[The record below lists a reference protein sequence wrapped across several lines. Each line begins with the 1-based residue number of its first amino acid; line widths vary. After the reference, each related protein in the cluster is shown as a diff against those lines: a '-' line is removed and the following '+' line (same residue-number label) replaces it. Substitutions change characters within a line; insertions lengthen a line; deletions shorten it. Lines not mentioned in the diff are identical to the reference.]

1 MPTRLARLARCRVIL
16 SPEAMDASER
26 LLSLAILIPAF
37 NEGARLD
44 ATLTRI
50 AGSMERVK
58 AHVRGTI
65 SQVALVVV
73 DDGSA
78 EPIDVSP
85 SVGASGS
92 VQVWL
97 LRHAVNLGQGAA
109 LCTATAFARDRL
121 ASNVFVTMDADGQHD
136 PSDLPALLNA
146 LISDDADIVFGN
158 RFSGNDSQVP
168 PLRRA
173 LLKAATAFER
183 FISGLNLSDAHNG
196 FRAFGV
202 RTATLIDFQQNRM
215 AHATEIK
222 QIVHRNRLRYREV
235 PVSIH
240 YSAETLAKGQRSTG
254 SLVILRDLLS
264 AYLFRA

>member
-1 MPTRLARLARCRVIL
+1 M
-16 SPEAMDASER
+16 SASQQY
-26 LLSLAILIPAF
+26 LSLAILIPAF
-37 NEGARLD
+37 NEGSRLD
-44 ATLTRI
+44 VTLARI
-50 AGSMERVK
+50 ACSMDYVK
-58 AHVRGTI
+58 A
-65 SQVALVVV
+65 QVDLPLSEVAIVVV

-78 EPIDVSP
+78 APIEISP
-85 SVGASGS
+85 PVDDRGL
-92 VQVWL
+92 VHVWL

-146 LISDDADIVFGN
+146 LHSTDVDIVFGN
-158 RFSGNDSQVP
+158 RFSGDVSQIP
-168 PLRRA
+168 PMRRL

-183 FISGLNLSDAHNG
+183 SISRLSLSDAHNG
-196 FRAFGV
+196 FRAFG
-202 RTATLIDFQQNRM
+202 RNTAMLIDFQQNRM

-222 QIVHRNRLRYREV
+222 QIVRRNRLRYSEV
-235 PVSIH
+235 PVSIR
-240 YSAETLAKGQRSTG
+240 YSAETLAKGQRSAG

>member
-1 MPTRLARLARCRVIL
+1 
-16 SPEAMDASER
+16 MDASQQS
-26 LLSLAILIPAF
+26 LSLAILIPAF

-50 AGSMERVK
+50 MGFMEYVK
-58 AHVRGTI
+58 EHVYRTI

-73 DDGSA
+73 DDGSSA
-78 EPIDVSP
+78 PIDVSP
-85 SVGASGS
+85 SVEPSGA

-109 LCTATAFARDRL
+109 LCTATAFARDHL

-136 PSDLPALLNA
+136 PADLPTLLNA
-146 LISDDADIVFGN
+146 LITTNADIVFGN
-158 RFSGNDSQVP
+158 RFSGDHSQVP

-173 LLKAATAFER
+173 LLKAATGFER

-196 FRAFGV
+196 FRAFGG
-202 RTATLIDFQQNRM
+202 RTADLIDFQQNRM

-222 QIVHRNRLRYREV
+222 QIVHRNHLRYCEV
-235 PVSIH
+235 PVSIR
-240 YSAETLAKGQRSTG
+240 YSAETLAKGQRSSG